1 MNKILVTVLGG
12 SILKSSISI
21 NTHGVYTNLMNF
33 KLAKKTVLLSAAI
46 SVALSTTAAKGQQAE
61 TEKMED
67 ELIEEIITVGARRS
81 FSALSTTQ
89 SMTDQQSPMTSI
101 LSTIDNLPG
110 VNITEGDTFGF
121 DDWSTTVNLRGYQ
134 TSLSEQ
140 QVGTTID
147 GFPNGDSNYGGGAK
161 ANRYIDSMNS
171 GGVEVNQGIASI
183 DTRTTESLG
192 GTLNFTTNDP
202 LESERMRIQAVQ
214 GDFDSRRYY
223 ARYDTGRILND
234 TTVGWVSAN
243 HNEATDWVEGSA
255 ENERDHFAA
264 KFITDLGTDYKLT
277 GYYVYDDVQEDN
289 YQRITPSEFATD
301 SDSDRLIGD
310 WTDVPFINQ
319 LYRQGWS
326 TLREN
331 HFGYLKFD
339 GKLNAGLDFSIGLY
353 DHQMEGRGDWIPPQV
368 VDLVNDAGGSE
379 YEVRGNLPIIGG
391 TPIGNIYFVNA
402 AGEALSPNSGC
413 ESSITFPYGGA
424 GPEFDPLCYGAG
436 ALPVQSFRHTH
447 YSRDRTGWTADF
459 DWSTSFGDF
468 ENILS
473 GGIWFEDSERLE
485 SRDWHNLTDAR
496 VGIDFNEVPY
506 WIQYDRDFNR
516 DTTMVYLQN
525 ELSFGDLTITAGLR
539 EFDVDNSEV
548 DVLGVAPRESLN
560 SKTDLLF
567 SGGANYQLPL
577 DGLELFLGYSEN
589 VKPLIDTILERE
601 GSSSGDLE
609 AEQAENVEL
618 GLRYSSSR
626 LSASAVVF
634 QNEFDNRLEF
644 FGPQIAG
651 NIPNYTVGLA
661 GRFDNVGG
669 IESGGFELASSF
681 NISDNWSIYA
691 SYTDTDATYVGTGLG
706 AAADAAVSLVPGKQ
720 VINTP
725 DKMWVLSLD
734 WARNQYMAGISTK
747 YVGER
752 FVDRANAQ
760 HVDAYTVSDLYIGVS
775 GEALT
780 DYLKGF
786 EFRLVVNNAF
796 DESYLG
802 GVSGFGAWIGSP
814 RTASFAMTVDL

>member
-1 MNKILVTVLGG
+1 MKTISRGVILGDKPFKRNQKT
-12 SILKSSISI
+12 IL
-21 NTHGVYTNLMNF
+21 
-33 KLAKKTVLLSAAI
+33 LAATIA
-46 SVALSTTAAKGQQAE
+46 SVLSTSYASAQQAE
-61 TEKMED
+61 QVEE
-67 ELIEEIITVGARRS
+67 EIIEEIITVGARRS

-89 SMTDQQSPMTSI
+89 AMNDQQSPMTSI

-121 DDWSTTVNLRGYQ
+121 DDWSTTINLRGYQ
-134 TSLSEQ
+134 TSLGEQ

-161 ANRYIDSMNS
+161 ANRYIDPMNS

-183 DTRTTESLG
+183 DTRTVESLG
-192 GTLNFTTNDP
+192 GTLNFTTNAP
-202 LESERMRIQAVQ
+202 LESERMRVQVMQ

-234 TTVGWVSAN
+234 TTVAWISAN

-264 KFITDLGTDYKLT
+264 KFITDIGSDYRLT
-277 GYYVYDDVQEDN
+277 GYYVYDDIQEDN
-289 YQRITPSEFATD
+289 YQRITPAEFAID

-319 LYRQGWS
+319 LYRRGWS

-331 HFGYLKFD
+331 RFGYLKFD
-339 GKLNAGLDFSIGLY
+339 GELNSDFNFSIGIY

-368 VDLVNDAGGSE
+368 VDLVDDAGGAE
-379 YEVRGNLPIIGG
+379 FEVGGNLPVIGG
-391 TPIGNIYFVNA
+391 APIGNIYFVNA
-402 AGEALSPNSGC
+402 QGQALSPDPGC

-424 GPEFDPLCYGAG
+424 GPQSDPLCYGAG
-436 ALPVQSFRHTH
+436 AVPVQSFRHTH

-459 DWSTSFGDF
+459 DWSTNFGEF

-473 GGIWFEDSERLE
+473 GGVWFEDSERLE
-485 SRDWHNLTDAR
+485 SRDWHTLTDAR

-516 DTTMVYLQN
+516 DTTMIYLQN
-525 ELSFGDLTITAGLR
+525 ELRFGDLTFTAGLR

-548 DVLGVAPRESLN
+548 DVFGVAPRETLN
-560 SKTDLLF
+560 SNTDFLF
-567 SGGANYQLPL
+567 SGGAAYQLPV

-601 GSSSGDLE
+601 GSADGNLE
-609 AEQAENVEL
+609 AEQAENMEL
-618 GLRYSSSR
+618 GLRYSSNR
-626 LSASAVVF
+626 LSASAVFF

-651 NIPNYTVGLA
+651 NIPNYTIGLA

-669 IESGGFELASSF
+669 IESEGFELAG
-681 NISDNWSIYA
+681 NYEISENWSVYA

-706 AAADAAVSLVPGKQ
+706 AAADAAVNLVPGNQ
-720 VINTP
+720 VVNTP
-725 DKMWVLSLD
+725 DNMWVLSLD
-734 WARNQYMAGISTK
+734 WTRSQYLAGVSTK

-760 HVDAYTVSDLYIGVS
+760 GVDAYTVTDVYVGVN
-775 GEALT
+775 GEAVGDFLQ
-780 DYLKGF
+780 GF
-786 EFRLVVNNAF
+786 EFRLVVNNAT

-802 GVSGFGAWIGSP
+802 GISGFGAWIGAP